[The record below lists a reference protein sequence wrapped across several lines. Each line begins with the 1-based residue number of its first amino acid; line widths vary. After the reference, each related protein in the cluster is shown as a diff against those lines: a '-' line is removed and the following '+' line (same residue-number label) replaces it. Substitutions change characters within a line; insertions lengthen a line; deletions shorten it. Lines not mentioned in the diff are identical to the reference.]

1 MSWAPVYKLVK
12 QVPRGRVS
20 TYGALAKALKLRGG
34 ARAAGYALA
43 ACPRGRGVPWH
54 RVVGAGGKIRLPEP
68 TASLQ
73 RRLLESE
80 GIEVHGLSMD
90 FKKYG
95 WAPGKPK
102 KQTKPKKRKNAKR
115 RPARN

>member
-1 MSWAPVYKLVK
+1 
-12 QVPRGRVS
+12 
-20 TYGALAKALKLRGG
+20 
-34 ARAAGYALA
+34 
-43 ACPRGRGVPWH
+43 
-54 RVVGAGGKIRLPEP
+54 LPEP